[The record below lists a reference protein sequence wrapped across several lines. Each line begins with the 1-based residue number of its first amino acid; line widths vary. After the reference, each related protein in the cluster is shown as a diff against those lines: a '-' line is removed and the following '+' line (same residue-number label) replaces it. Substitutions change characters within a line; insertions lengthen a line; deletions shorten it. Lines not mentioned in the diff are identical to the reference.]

1 MAILINKLAQKI
13 AFCLLHLELYVVSA
27 GQSRFKELNNKFRG
41 SSFKFTKSNEQIY
54 NYLTFR
60 YLVVKVFT
68 Q

>member
-27 GQSRFKELNNKFRG
+27 GQSRFKELNNKFR
-41 SSFKFTKSNEQIY
+41 SLSFKFTKSNEQIL